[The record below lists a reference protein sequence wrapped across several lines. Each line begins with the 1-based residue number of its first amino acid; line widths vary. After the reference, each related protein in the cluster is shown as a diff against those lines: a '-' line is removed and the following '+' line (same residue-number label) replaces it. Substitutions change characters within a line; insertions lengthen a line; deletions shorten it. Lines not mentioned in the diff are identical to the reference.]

1 MGGDMQSC
9 LSSAMGGAIL
19 HAHSW
24 AQTRN
29 SVRQLQLP
37 QLQLPEGS
45 AMKRKL
51 DLPPAPLAQV
61 QAKEILRC
69 SKGPCPKPRLG
80 TKTHPRC
87 SLLQPGWTIP
97 RGNSDLRIA
106 ILSKTRNPK
115 ETPPK
120 KKVPILWKHY
130 QHQSLCIVT
139 SWNQNAYNWMQ
150 GWSIHIPL

>member
-1 MGGDMQSC
+1 MESCPAYGGGCSIGPPPILKSPLMGGDMQPGS
-9 LSSAMGGAIL
+9 
-19 HAHSW
+19 
-24 AQTRN
+24 
-29 SVRQLQLP
+29 
-37 QLQLPEGS
+37 S

-61 QAKEILRC
+61 QAKKILRC
-69 SKGPCPKPRLG
+69 SIGPGPKPRLG

-106 ILSKTRNPK
+106 ILSKPVIQKN
-115 ETPPK
+115 PPK
-120 KKVPILWKHY
+120 KIVPILWKHY
-130 QHQSLCIVT
+130 HHQSLCIVT
-139 SWNQNAYNWMQ
+139 SWNRNAYNWMQ